1 MFLVSGGKWRA
12 RRLDS
17 RHLPRASPR
26 DLGGSAS
33 ARMRPGVSGR
43 SSQRWMFQTN
53 SSSLETFIKS
63 DMSTATRTLQFLIAN
78 VLFRCE
84 TTEGWKQGVYS
95 LSQQIL
101 KISVAYSTFFS
112 VTNEGDLSYSRYRK
126 AMSSSSRTLM
136 IKSLCFTHK
145 L

>member
-1 MFLVSGGKWRA
+1 MFLVSGGKWTA
-12 RRLDS
+12 RMLDS

-26 DLGGSAS
+26 DLSGSAS

-43 SSQRWMFQTN
+43 SSQSWMFQTN

-63 DMSTATRTLQFLIAN
+63 DMSTATSTLQFLIAN
-78 VLFRCE
+78 VLFRCG

-112 VTNEGDLSYSRYRK
+112 VTNKGDLSYPRYRK
-126 AMSSSSRTLM
+126 AMSSISGTLM

>member
-1 MFLVSGGKWRA
+1 MFLVSGGKWTA
-12 RRLDS
+12 RMLDS

-26 DLGGSAS
+26 DLSGSAS
-33 ARMRPGVSGR
+33 ARMRPRVSGR

-63 DMSTATRTLQFLIAN
+63 DMSTATSTLQFLIAN
-78 VLFRCE
+78 VLFRCG

-112 VTNEGDLSYSRYRK
+112 VTNNGDLSYPRYRK
-126 AMSSSSRTLM
+126 AMSSISGTLM